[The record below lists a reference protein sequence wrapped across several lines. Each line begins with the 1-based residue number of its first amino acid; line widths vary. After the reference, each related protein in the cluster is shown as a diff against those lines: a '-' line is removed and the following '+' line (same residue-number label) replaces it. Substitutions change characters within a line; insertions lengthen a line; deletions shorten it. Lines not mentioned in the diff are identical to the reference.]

1 MKKSLM
7 VLVALFMMIL
17 IPGNVKAIEL
27 VRNAD
32 DTFDCSD
39 PVTVGDKKQTTCE
52 IKVKTGSNEEYPGGV
67 VTLNLKPTV
76 SSTTATFKL
85 TADTKVAQLDTT
97 RTNADK
103 MAYVIDIEPIAAG
116 RTVTLGTVT
125 FIADAKYS
133 GKDCG
138 GEIDPV
144 WDQSEGDDIGGGD
157 IPETGYAIPYVALAI
172 GAVGVITVLATS
184 KKKTKMYKI

>member
-1 MKKSLM
+1 MKKTLLI
-7 VLVALFMMIL
+7 LVTLIMMIL

-27 VRNAD
+27 VRNTD
-32 DTFDCSD
+32 DTFECSE

-52 IKVKTGSNEEYPGGV
+52 IKVKTDEAYQGGIL
-67 VTLNLKPTV
+67 TLTLKPTMDT
-76 SSTTATFKL
+76 TTATFKL
-85 TADTKVAQLDTT
+85 TANSKDAQLDST
-97 RTNADK
+97 RTNASK
-103 MAYVIDIEPIAAG
+103 MIYVIDIEPITAG
-116 RTVTLGTVT
+116 KTVTLGTVT

-138 GEIDPV
+138 GGIVPT
-144 WDQSEGDDIGGGD
+144 WDESTGGDMGGGD

>member
-7 VLVALFMMIL
+7 VLVVLSMMIL

-52 IKVKTGSNEEYPGGV
+52 IKVKTGSNEEYQGGIL
-67 VTLNLKPTV
+67 TLTLKPEV
-76 SSTTATFKL
+76 DSTTATFKL
-85 TADTKVAQLDTT
+85 TADSKVAQLDTT
-97 RTNADK
+97 RTNSDK
-103 MAYVIDIEPIAAG
+103 MVYVIDIEPTAAG
-116 RTVTLGTVT
+116 KTVTLGSVT

-138 GEIDPV
+138 GGIIPT
-144 WDQSEGDDIGGGD
+144 WDQSEGGDIGGGD